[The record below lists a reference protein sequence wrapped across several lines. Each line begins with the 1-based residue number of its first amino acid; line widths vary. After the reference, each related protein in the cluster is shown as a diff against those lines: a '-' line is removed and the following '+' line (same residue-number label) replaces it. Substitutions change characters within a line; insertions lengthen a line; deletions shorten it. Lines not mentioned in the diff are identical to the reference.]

1 MVSVQLGIEGFGFD
15 RIQSVGP
22 MAFADCANLLS
33 VIVGPDVMEI
43 GNTTFLNDA
52 GKLKL
57 ISVDLESMSYA
68 SKLSDETS
76 AYGSDVL
83 FDLNAKSIVL
93 GCANSILSS
102 DPANKANDTGAKDG
116 HVKVASIGD
125 YAFYGVDR
133 FNYPPS
139 TNAWYLG
146 SQISAVGK
154 YAFAGIKGLD
164 LT

>member
-1 MVSVQLGIEGFGFD
+1 
-15 RIQSVGP
+15 
-22 MAFADCANLLS
+22 MAFADCTNLLS
-33 VIVGPDVMEI
+33 AIVGPDVREI
-43 GNTTFLNDA
+43 DSTTFLNDA

-57 ISVDLESMSYA
+57 ISVDLKSKSYA

-76 AYGSDVL
+76 SYGSNVL
-83 FDLNAKSIVL
+83 FDLNTRSIVL

-102 DPANKANDTGAKDG
+102 GPANKANSTGANDR

-133 FNYPPS
+133 FNYLPS
-139 TNAWYLG
+139 INAWYLG

-154 YAFAGIKGLD
+154 YAFAGIKGLN
-164 LT
+164 LA

>member
-1 MVSVQLGIEGFGFD
+1 
-15 RIQSVGP
+15 

-33 VIVGPDVMEI
+33 VIVGPGVMDI
-43 GNTTFLNDA
+43 DSTTFLNDT

-83 FDLNAKSIVL
+83 FDLNARSIVL

-102 DPANKANDTGAKDG
+102 YPPNKANGTGANDR

-139 TNAWYLG
+139 TNATWYLG
-146 SQISAVGK
+146 SQISVVGK

-164 LT
+164 LA